1 MKEET
6 THAVKGNTRIGGAPL
21 VIIAI
26 CIFLSAC
33 GGSVRQKYPERD
45 LQSTT
50 DTLIA
55 QAATD
60 EEKLERLF
68 LYVRDEIAFNW
79 VYPQDMPPEDVL
91 KNGVGVCM
99 QKANLLSAMARQ
111 AGFQTRFRFTYV
123 RKQALEDFLPA
134 YAYKNWSDPFP
145 HTVVEILHQG
155 RWRSFDPSFDSTLYQ
170 ICLDKNKNFA
180 RHPEIVQAYQQ
191 RFSPEGMKGTQ
202 EFWEVADRL
211 FFYGVT
217 IEPLMD
223 WDKQNVF
230 FLKRLMKPI
239 IFRQA
244 RAIMDELRK

>member
-1 MKEET
+1 MKEKT
-6 THAVKGNTRIGGAPL
+6 TGGIRKSRRIITSPL
-21 VIIAI
+21 GIIAI
-26 CIFLSAC
+26 CVLLSAC
-33 GGSVRQKYPERD
+33 GGSVRQKYPERN
-45 LQSTT
+45 LKSTT
-50 DTLIA
+50 ETLIA
-55 QAATD
+55 QAAAD

-79 VYPQDMPPEDVL
+79 VYPQDIPPEDVL
-91 KNGVGVCM
+91 KNGFGVCM
-99 QKANLLSAMARQ
+99 QKASLLSEMARQ

-170 ICLDKNKNFA
+170 ICLDKNINFA

-202 EFWEVADRL
+202 EFWHVTDRQA
-211 FFYGVT
+211 FYGKT
-217 IEPLMD
+217 IEPLID

-230 FLKRLMKPI
+230 FLKRIMKPI